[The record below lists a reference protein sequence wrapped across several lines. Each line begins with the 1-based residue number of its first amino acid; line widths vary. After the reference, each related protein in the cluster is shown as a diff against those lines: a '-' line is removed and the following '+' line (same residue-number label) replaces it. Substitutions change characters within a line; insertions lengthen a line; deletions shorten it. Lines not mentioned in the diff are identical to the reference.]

1 MKTTRTR
8 TKAQTPRPS
17 FHRAL
22 DCLTMVTLDELAE
35 LCDMPER
42 NQTGQEVEAIITPH
56 ATGYTLI
63 AKDAPFSLAV
73 VDENRQ
79 PVVFRSIEQALD
91 RLSEIPYLL
100 PMVKIDLAAW
110 GRVH

>member
-1 MKTTRTR
+1 
-8 TKAQTPRPS
+8 
-17 FHRAL
+17 
-22 DCLTMVTLDELAE
+22 MVTLDELAE

-42 NQTGQEVEAIITPH
+42 NQTGKEVEAVITPH

-63 AKDAPFSLAV
+63 AKDAPLSLAV

-110 GRVH
+110 ERVH